1 LTDTDDLVL
10 RVQFLDA
17 KTTLDRWKEEE
28 ELVKVEMIRTADYF
42 KWMADVW
49 NQRAIHAQAGG
60 PRAHASSMRLIYAN
74 LERDIRLKIT

>member
-42 KWMADVW
+42 RWMVGVW
-49 NQRAIHAQAGG
+49 NQRAVHTQAGG
-60 PRAHASSMRLIYAN
+60 PRAHASSMELIYAN
-74 LERDIRLKIT
+74 LERDIRSKIT